1 MGCSRQGCVVSL
13 PHPCSHPWAPVNL
26 GRGKG
31 NKAPLHFRAHRSVH
45 ASHASTLWRQTIS
58 YLPSSTDAARLT
70 FSKSSM
76 DSVSRTCFCRAAS
89 SRRHSWTT
97 LGKLGEAS
105 FWEDATVLRVSA
117 DAARDSGVASRL
129 SRAPACPR
137 YPGGCLCLTVTWDSP
152 FTKVAEPIGYG
163 LELPGAA
170 CATRRDQPA

>member
-1 MGCSRQGCVVSL
+1 MCPESHSMGCSRQGCVVSL

-45 ASHASTLWRQTIS
+45 ARHASTLWRQTIS
-58 YLPSSTDAARLT
+58 YLLSSTDAARLT

-105 FWEDATVLRVSA
+105 FWGDARSA
-117 DAARDSGVASRL
+117 
-129 SRAPACPR
+129 
-137 YPGGCLCLTVTWDSP
+137 PG
-152 FTKVAEPIGYG
+152 
-163 LELPGAA
+163 
-170 CATRRDQPA
+170 